1 LLLGRITIDRVETI
15 LKLAAS
21 LSVVVRDG
29 DRDRDGGIIVA
40 MVRTRM
46 VALGWFHGDCNR
58 KI

>member
-1 LLLGRITIDRVETI
+1 LSGRITVDRVETI
-15 LKLAAS
+15 LKLVAS
-21 LSVVVRDG
+21 SSVIIRDG